1 MLNSDLAYQL
11 WYEAET
17 RRRRLETLYLPH
29 RPAPVRRR
37 RLPRFGRSGG

>member
-17 RRRRLETLYLPH
+17 RQRRLETLYLPH
-29 RPAPVRRR
+29 RPAASRRR
-37 RLPRFGRSGG
+37 RLVRFGRHAI